1 MSFPSPHP
9 AYTIEGPVPPAIPL
23 VVDSPH
29 SWRHY
34 PEDFHPVAREED
46 LLTSWDSYVDELFG
60 ATPSL
65 GGLLL
70 SARFPRFYI
79 DANRRR
85 DDIDLD
91 LLSEPWPEPVAPTG
105 KSAAGMGLLR
115 RMALPGIPVYGR
127 PLRAAELRRRIEQC
141 YDPYVTALEEL
152 VGLTAGRFG
161 YVLHLDCHSMKSRG
175 NAMNTDAGRARPDIV
190 VSDQDGRTAGSAVTR
205 RIAGLL
211 ADFGYH
217 VAINNPYKGG
227 DLVTRMGRPAA
238 NRHSVQIEINRALYM
253 DEASFQK
260 SSHFDKVRSDLAQVI
275 ERLGASLHH
284 ILGAAKGAA

>member
-1 MSFPSPHP
+1 MSIAPQHP
-9 AYTIEGPVPPAIPL
+9 AYMIEGPVPPTIPL

-34 PEDFHPVAREED
+34 PNDFHPVARKED
-46 LLTSWDSYVDELFG
+46 LLTSWDAYVDELFG

-65 GGLLL
+65 GGVLL

-85 DDIDLD
+85 DDIDPD

-115 RMALPGIPVYGR
+115 RLALPDVPVYGR
-127 PLRAAELRRRIEQC
+127 PLTVAELRRRIEQC
-141 YDPYVTALEEL
+141 YDPYVAALEAL
-152 VGLTAGRFG
+152 IDITADRFG
-161 YVLHLDCHSMKSRG
+161 HVMHLDCHSMKSRG
-175 NAMNTDAGRARPDIV
+175 NTMNTDAGRIRPDVV
-190 VSDQDGRTAGSAVTR
+190 VSDQDGYTADSELTR
-205 RIAGLL
+205 YLAGLI
-211 ADFGYH
+211 ADLGYR
-217 VAINNPYKGG
+217 VAINDPYKGG
-227 DLVTRMGRPAA
+227 DLVVRTGRPVA
-238 NRHSVQIEINRALYM
+238 NRHSIQIEINRALYM

-260 SSHFDKVRSDLAQVI
+260 STQFDKVRSDLAQVI

-284 ILGAAKGAA
+284 ILRAA